1 MNPLEL
7 RQRSVQRYV
16 NRIVSQVNQTL
27 RVVRAE
33 RDALQERLYVLE
45 AELRSYEGVTA
56 GLHAFREALPP
67 AHQSMVYDLGED
79 LWPAIRAA
87 YRAVHAQR
95 LAESRKKP

>member
-1 MNPLEL
+1 MM
-7 RQRSVQRYV
+7 
-16 NRIVSQVNQTL
+16 L

-33 RDALQERLYVLE
+33 RDALQERLNMLE
-45 AELRSYEGVTA
+45 AELRPYEGVTT

-67 AHQSMVYDLGED
+67 AHQSIVYDLGEG